1 VLTKFITTRVDKELA
16 ERLERLA
23 AEHERSLSGQIRLAL
38 REHLARE
45 SENRTR
51 TAELQEVA

>member
-51 TAELQEVA
+51 RSEVAA